1 MSFQFSQDQLD
12 AVDSICDDLVN
23 SNPKKHTIAVLTGS
37 AGTGKTTVVRELLT
51 K

>member
-12 AVDSICDDLVN
+12 AVDSICDELVN